1 MLRVEGWSGA
11 GSEDAEAPDGNLE
24 ASVCRLELTVS
35 LHLMVASKPEPPGAR

>member
-1 MLRVEGWSGA
+1 MLRVESWSGA

-24 ASVCRLELTVS
+24 GGVRRLELTVS